1 VAGDVEVL
9 VRLGLA
15 HDAATDLPRL
25 PAERVAPANA
35 RRRALLRRIAGGG
48 GFAHKGTK
56 PHLGPL
62 SPGCVRCGE
71 RAWSCM
77 FLNHFCNGGCFFCP
91 DAMDSQGAPP
101 FAERFVFRSPDAYAR
116 YVERLGFRGVS
127 FSGGDPFLALDSLV
141 AHVDAVR
148 DRLGDRAY
156 VWVYTNGSAA
166 RGARLERIAAGGGV
180 DELRF
185 NIAAWDY
192 DLAAVAAA
200 VDTGLRVTVEI
211 PAVPEDRARLAR
223 LLPELARLG
232 VAHLNLHQLMVL
244 GANGPAL
251 RARPYSFT
259 TSAVPAVIE
268 SELCALEL
276 MAFAVAEGVPL
287 PINYCGLIYKER
299 WQNATLELRAATLVA
314 QPCEEVVE
322 TGLLRRLWLPGDG
335 AAAATLVARAA
346 ASGEPAAR
354 WRRDP
359 ESDALC
365 AHPALLRHLDA
376 PVADA
381 FVTYHRCLL
390 LGAADGVEDDG
401 AAATHPCH
409 EVDLGPGG
417 RLVVMVVPASPPIP
431 LDVGAARALRAGDT
445 PAALL
450 AWEQVRFGLPDY
462 A

>member
-1 VAGDVEVL
+1 MAGDVEVL

-15 HDAATDLPRL
+15 HDAAADLPRL
-25 PAERVAPANA
+25 PADAVAPANA
-35 RRRALLRRIAGGG
+35 RRRAALHTIAQAGAL
-48 GFAHKGTK
+48 AHKGTK

-71 RAWSCM
+71 HAWSCM

-127 FSGGDPFLALDSLV
+127 FSGGDPFLALDSLE
-141 AHVDAVR
+141 AHVNAVR
-148 DRLGDRAY
+148 DRLGDSVY

-166 RGARLERIAAGGGV
+166 RGARLERIAARGGV

-185 NIAAWDY
+185 NVAAWDY
-192 DLAAVAAA
+192 DLDAVAAA

-211 PAVPEDRARLAR
+211 PAIPEDREKLER

-251 RARPYSFT
+251 RARPYRFT
-259 TSAVPAVIE
+259 ASAVPAVIE

-276 MAFAVAEGVPL
+276 MAFAVDEGLPL
-287 PINYCGLIYKER
+287 PINYCGLSYKER
-299 WQNATLELRAATLVA
+299 WQNTTLELRAATLAA
-314 QPCEEVVE
+314 QAWEEVVE
-322 TGLLRRLWLPGDG
+322 TGLLRRLWLPGGG
-335 AAAATLVARAA
+335 AAAAALIARAQ
-346 ASGEPAAR
+346 ASGEPNGSAR
-354 WRRDP
+354 LDP
-359 ESDALC
+359 ESGALC
-365 AHPALLRHLDA
+365 VHSALLRLLDA
-376 PVADA
+376 PPEGAS
-381 FVTYHRCLL
+381 VTYHRCLL
-390 LGAADGVEDDG
+390 LGAADGVED
-401 AAATHPCH
+401 AAAASAYPCH

-417 RLVVMVVPASPPIP
+417 RLVVMVVPASPALP
-431 LDVGAARALRAGDT
+431 LDVGATRALRAGDT
-445 PAALL
+445 PASLL
-450 AWEQVRFGLPDY
+450 PWERVRFGLPDY
-462 A
+462 G